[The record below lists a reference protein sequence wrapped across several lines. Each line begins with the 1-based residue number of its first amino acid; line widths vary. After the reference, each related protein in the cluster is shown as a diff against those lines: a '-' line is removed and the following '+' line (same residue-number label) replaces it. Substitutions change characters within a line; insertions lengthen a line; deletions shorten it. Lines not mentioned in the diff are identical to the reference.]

1 MASPLAG
8 EDTNTQKSCQRDK
21 KRPVHDRVNKRG
33 IMSEV
38 MTVRVVLTHGERRF
52 ELPPGDHVVG
62 RSSECSVRLND
73 ANISRKHVR
82 LKVFED
88 RASIE
93 DLASKNG
100 TRVNGMPVVKR
111 EVALAHGDEILL
123 GRLSLSIAIQPQSEF
138 YEEDTITVTG
148 DGPAP
153 ILDWDEENVCPG
165 CDAVITEEADFCP
178 HCGCQLQAGRTTC
191 FTQEL
196 PLFDPE

>member
-1 MASPLAG
+1 MVES
-8 EDTNTQKSCQRDK
+8 K
-21 KRPVHDRVNKRG
+21 KG
-33 IMSEV
+33 TMSEV
-38 MTVRVVLTHGERRF
+38 VTVRVVLTHGERRF
-52 ELPPGDHVVG
+52 ELPPGAHVVG
-62 RSSECSVRLND
+62 RSSECSIRLND
-73 ANISRKHVR
+73 ANVSRKHVR
-82 LKVFED
+82 FKVHED

-100 TRVNGMPVVKR
+100 TRVNGMPVVRK

-123 GRLSLSIAIQPQSEF
+123 GRLMLSIAIQPESSF

-153 ILDWDEENVCPG
+153 ILDWNEELNACPS
-165 CDAVITEEADFCP
+165 CDVVIVEEADHCP